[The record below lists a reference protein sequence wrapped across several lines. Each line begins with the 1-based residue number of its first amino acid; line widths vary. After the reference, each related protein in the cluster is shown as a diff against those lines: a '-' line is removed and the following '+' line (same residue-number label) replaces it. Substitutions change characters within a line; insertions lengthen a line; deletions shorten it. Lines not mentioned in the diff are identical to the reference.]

1 VEARDHLAALVNL
14 DCDLAQGWSFVPA
27 LDAASPTHVLHA
39 GVDVRHGE
47 SA

>member
-14 DCDLAQGWSFVPA
+14 DCDLAQRWTYVPA
-27 LDAASPTHVLHA
+27 LEAVSATHVLHA
-39 GVDVRHGE
+39 GVDVRHAE